1 MYRIFAVT
9 HDGPFTPADGEVA
22 ELVRAAIAETG
33 ATGMPQMGAVM
44 KAAQAQAAGRVAGR
58 RLSTEVRRQLAG

>member
-1 MYRIFAVT
+1 MLDRYLPSQLG
-9 HDGPFTPADGEVA
+9 DDEVA

-44 KAAQAQAAGRVAGR
+44 KAAQAQAAGRVDGR
-58 RLSTEVRRQLAG
+58 RFSTEVRRQLAG

>member
-1 MYRIFAVT
+1 VLDRYLPEQLDDARIT
-9 HDGPFTPADGEVA
+9 DLVA
-22 ELVRAAIAETG
+22 AAIAETG

-44 KAAQAQAAGRVAGR
+44 KAVQAKAGKRADGK